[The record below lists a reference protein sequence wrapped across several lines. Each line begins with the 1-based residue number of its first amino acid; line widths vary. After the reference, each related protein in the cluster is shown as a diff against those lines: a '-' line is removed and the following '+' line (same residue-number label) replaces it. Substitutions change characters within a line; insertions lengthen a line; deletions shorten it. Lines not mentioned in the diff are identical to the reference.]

1 VALYLFHIENKTF
14 SMKKIIMF
22 VCLFC
27 MAVSSVSAQM
37 GPLNDLTIFAEQGE
51 AFYLVINGQRQNNVP
66 QTNVKVKG
74 LNLPNYKLK
83 IIFADS
89 DLGELDKTILMPAE
103 PAEVVYNLRKG
114 KDGAYVLRF
123 NSAAPLAVAPPP
135 PPAPVSPPPAAP
147 TTVVVET
154 PAPAATTIT
163 QTTVTQSQ
171 GSNASVGMSVG
182 GMNVGMNIN
191 INDPFLD
198 GTTTTTTT
206 TRSTT
211 VSRGGNVQVV
221 SAQPVTPPP
230 PPPSPVPGYNGRIGC
245 NGFPMDAG
253 SFSSALA
260 AIQDADFEDTKKST
274 AKSIIN
280 GQCLTTDQVVS
291 ICRQF
296 DFEATKLDF
305 AKFAYTN
312 TIDIGNYFKVNQVFD
327 FDASKS
333 DLNRFVSGR

>member
-1 VALYLFHIENKTF
+1 
-14 SMKKIIMF
+14 
-22 VCLFC
+22 
-27 MAVSSVSAQM
+27 
-37 GPLNDLTIFAEQGE
+37 
-51 AFYLVINGQRQNNVP
+51 
-66 QTNVKVKG
+66 
-74 LNLPNYKLK
+74 
-83 IIFADS
+83 
-89 DLGELDKTILMPAE
+89 
-103 PAEVVYNLRKG
+103 
-114 KDGAYVLRF
+114 
-123 NSAAPLAVAPPP
+123 
-135 PPAPVSPPPAAP
+135 
-147 TTVVVET
+147 
-154 PAPAATTIT
+154 
-163 QTTVTQSQ
+163 
-171 GSNASVGMSVG
+171 
-182 GMNVGMNIN
+182 
-191 INDPFLD
+191 
-198 GTTTTTTT
+198 
-206 TRSTT
+206 
-211 VSRGGNVQVV
+211 VQVV